1 MLESIEKLEF
11 IIWFFFSMYLFV
23 AVIRVTIADFT
34 LDGGCKRVLKFIYI
48 IEC

>member
-11 IIWFFFSMYLFV
+11 IWFFFSMYLFV

-34 LDGGCKRVLKFIYI
+34 FDHIIWVLKKM
-48 IEC
+48 